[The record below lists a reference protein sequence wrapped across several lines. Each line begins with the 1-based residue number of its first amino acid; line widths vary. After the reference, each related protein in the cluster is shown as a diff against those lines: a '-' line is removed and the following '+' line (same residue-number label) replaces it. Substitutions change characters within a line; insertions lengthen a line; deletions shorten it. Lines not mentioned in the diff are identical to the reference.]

1 MNTTPLVSVI
11 LGAYNG
17 EKYLE
22 EQLDSIVRQ
31 TYPNIEIIIADD
43 CSTDGTPGI
52 LKKYSEKYENITVY
66 YNEKNLGLI
75 RNFENAVQYA
85 NGEYI
90 AFADQDDVWL
100 LEKIQ
105 CQMDNIGDNTLI
117 YSDSEYIDAQGNSMG
132 KKISDYRNL
141 ISGKNLFALEATGG
155 IWIAAH
161 AILFRRKLLDIA
173 LPFNRFVNHD
183 GWLAYIAML
192 EGTIAVIPRPLVLYR
207 QHGGN
212 AVGGLGCHKMMKA
225 KVDKVKPDMTKQRV
239 GEYDSYLSRIQDREP
254 EFRLFLTK
262 MKIYTLNPTFVNRI
276 KRMFLRFKYINQIYA
291 PRKRNVLRRAFKIL
305 KLF

>member
-1 MNTTPLVSVI
+1 MNNAHLVSVV
-11 LGAYNG
+11 LGTYNG

-22 EQLDSIVRQ
+22 EQLDSIIRQ
-31 TYPNIEIIIADD
+31 TYPHIEIIIADD
-43 CSTDGTPGI
+43 CSTDGTPDI
-52 LKKYSEKYENITVY
+52 LEKYSGKHKNIKVY

-75 RNFENAVQYA
+75 RNFENTVQYA

-100 LEKIQ
+100 PEKIQ
-105 CQMDNIGDNTLI
+105 CLVDNFGDNTLI
-117 YSDSEYIDAQGNSMG
+117 YSDSEYIDAQGKFMD
-132 KKISDYRNL
+132 KKLSDYRNL
-141 ISGKNLFALEATGG
+141 IVGKNLFAMESTGG
-155 IWIAAH
+155 VWIAAH
-161 AILFRRKLLDIA
+161 AILFHRKLLDIA
-173 LPFNRFVNHD
+173 LPFNPYISHD
-183 GWLAYIAML
+183 RWLAYIAML
-192 EGTIAVIPRPLVLYR
+192 EGTIKVIPKPLVLYR

-212 AVGGLGCHKMMKA
+212 SVGGLGCHKMMK
-225 KVDKVKPDMTKQRV
+225 KKTNNVEPDMVKQCV
-239 GEYDSYLSRIQDREP
+239 GEYDAFLSRIQDREP

-262 MKIYTLNPTFVNRI
+262 MKVYTLNPTFVNRV